1 MTQQHDFLLWTLFNQ
16 LRDWQ
21 FVLAPADYSVLH
33 QAVSAGFGWES
44 SDALRN
50 LCCALWAKSR
60 QEQEI
65 LIKLFD
71 DLVADLELNDW
82 QLPQQPMPTPSSSSK
97 LSQLV
102 GILKNF
108 LKILYDATLKII
120 RSWRVTTKLPE
131 PDKEPETAPPVVEG
145 HKRFPDIPSPSTDV
159 FNRAFILTPQFIL
172 NYREIAQ
179 AWRRLRKPVRKGAK
193 LELDIEATI
202 ERRCRQGVV
211 APIVLVPR
219 QRNAARVLLLID
231 RQGSMTPF
239 HRASDELSKALRQ
252 SANLD
257 DVTIFYFHNVP
268 AEGAN
273 ETILAPLSAQLF
285 PKMDTVLAKIEPLTT
300 GNVYKDAEL
309 LEAYPLAPVLK
320 TYAEHA
326 AIVLLSDGGAARK
339 HYNALRLLDTVAF
352 LKALRIYTST
362 VIWLNP
368 LPAREG
374 NPSDYLA
381 NTTAAQ
387 IARHVPMFPLNRWGL
402 YQAVNVLRGQVYSVE
417 SPL

>member
-1 MTQQHDFLLWTLFNQ
+1 MTQQHDFLLWALFKQ

-21 FVLAPADYSVLH
+21 FVLAPADYSALH
-33 QAVSAGFGWES
+33 QAMISGFGWES
-44 SDALRN
+44 LDALRN
-50 LCCALWAKSR
+50 LCCALWAKE
-60 QEQEI
+60 QKEQEI

-71 DLVADLELNDW
+71 DLVADLELEDW
-82 QLPQQPMPTPSSSSK
+82 QLPKLMPKPISEPTLSESPAPKSKQKKPEPTP
-97 LSQLV
+97 
-102 GILKNF
+102 
-108 LKILYDATLKII
+108 TLAPK
-120 RSWRVTTKLPE
+120 
-131 PDKEPETAPPVVEG
+131 KEPPPIIKR
-145 HKRFPDIPSPSTDV
+145 HKRFPDIPAPSPDV
-159 FNRAFILTPQFIL
+159 LKQPFILTPHFII

-179 AWRRLRKPVRKGAK
+179 TWRRLRKPMRKGANI
-193 LELDIEATI
+193 ELDIEATI

-219 QRNAARVLLLID
+219 KRNAARVLLLID

-239 HRASDELSKALRQ
+239 HRAGDELCKALRQ

-268 AEGAN
+268 AEGADEN
-273 ETILAPLSAQLF
+273 ILAPLSDQLF
-285 PKMDTVLAKIEPLTT
+285 PTMDTVLSDIEPLTI

-309 LEAYPLAPVLK
+309 LEAEPLAQVLK
-320 TYAEHA
+320 MYAEHA
-326 AIVLLSDGGAARK
+326 AVVLLSDAGAARK
-339 HYNALRLLDTVAF
+339 QYNALRLLDTVAF

-374 NPSDYLA
+374 NPNDYLA

-387 IARHVPMFPLNRWGL
+387 IARHIPMFPLNRWGL
-402 YQAVNVLRGQVYSVE
+402 HQAVNVLRGQVYSVE

>member
-1 MTQQHDFLLWTLFNQ
+1 MTQQRYFLLWALFKQ
-16 LRDWQ
+16 LRDWH
-21 FVLAPADYSVLH
+21 FVLAPADYSALH
-33 QAVSAGFGWES
+33 QALNAGFGWES
-44 SDALRN
+44 SDALRD

-71 DLVADLELNDW
+71 DLVADLELEGW
-82 QLPQQPMPTPSSSSK
+82 QLPKETQALTSPKSLPPEQLPTKKLMLEATPTPSSK
-97 LSQLV
+97 EE
-102 GILKNF
+102 
-108 LKILYDATLKII
+108 
-120 RSWRVTTKLPE
+120 LP
-131 PDKEPETAPPVVEG
+131 TAPPVIEG
-145 HKRFPDIPSPSTDV
+145 YKRFPDIPPPSTDILKQP
-159 FNRAFILTPQFIL
+159 FILTPQFII

-179 AWRRLRKPVRKGAK
+179 AWRRLRKPMRKGAK
-193 LELDIEATI
+193 RELDIEATI

-239 HRASDELSKALRQ
+239 HRASDELGKALRQ

-268 AEGAN
+268 AEGAD
-273 ETILAPLSAQLF
+273 ETILEPLSDQLF
-285 PKMDTVLAKIEPLTT
+285 PKMDTVLAEIEPLTT

-309 LEAYPLAPVLK
+309 LETYPLAQVLK
-320 TYAEHA
+320 MYAEHA
-326 AIVLLSDGGAARK
+326 AVVLLSDGGAARK
-339 HYNALRLLDTVAF
+339 QYNALRLLDTVAF

-362 VIWLNP
+362 VLWLNP

-374 NPSDYLA
+374 NPCDYWA

-387 IARHVPMFPLNRWGL
+387 IARHIPMFPLNRWGL
-402 YQAVNVLRGQVYSVE
+402 HQAVNVLQGQVYSVE
-417 SPL
+417 CPL